1 MRRRNQHGPM
11 LSTGQ
16 PLADGF
22 SLACGSAERRTVNFA
37 EEPWSGETLSSRGPH
52 PTG

>member
-1 MRRRNQHGPM
+1 MRRRNQRGPM

-22 SLACGSAERRTVNFA
+22 SLACGSAERRPTVENVRR
-37 EEPWSGETLSSRGPH
+37 TH
-52 PTG
+52 